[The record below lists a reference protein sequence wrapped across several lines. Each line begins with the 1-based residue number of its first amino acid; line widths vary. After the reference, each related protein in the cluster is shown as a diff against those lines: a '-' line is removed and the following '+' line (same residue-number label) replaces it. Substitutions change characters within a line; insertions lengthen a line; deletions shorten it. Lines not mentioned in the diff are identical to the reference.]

1 VTFAHPPVL
10 LLLLLLP
17 AGAALALRAERRRR
31 GALERF
37 GDPEL
42 LAQLSAIPAAGRRL
56 LRHGLRLAALGT
68 LVVAAARP
76 QVGQRPAL
84 IARAGRDVLVLLD
97 LSRSMNV
104 ADAGGTRLARAK
116 RLADSIASASPGDR
130 FGLVVFGGSAFVQL
144 PLTGDHDAFRRFLDA
159 GSTDDIGDPS
169 TDVSAALAA
178 AARVFEH
185 EGEPG
190 ARAALLIS
198 DGESGEGDVGAAL
211 PRLLR
216 EGVPLFA
223 IGVGSPQGGPM
234 PADSTEAPERYHRD
248 HIGRIVNSRLEESDL
263 RRAATQTGG
272 AYARWDDAAALR
284 TLGETLA
291 RVDVRTMGVRNA
303 RKPADR
309 FQWPLA
315 AAVVLLLAEMAVPIM
330 ARRKGGGPGGRR
342 VAGVEAGR
350 VAATNRPAVAE
361 AAGPAASGVAAA
373 LFLLT
378 MLLGSCSPAAW
389 DARQA
394 ERRYDTGDWAG
405 AYREF
410 VKALGSS
417 PDPAFAFGAGNAL
430 YRQKHYPEAVVRWR
444 GTLGEARF
452 RQRSSY
458 NLGNAAVRLAEDAT
472 DAVKDSLLDEAVS
485 AYEDALRLDPHDQD
499 AKWNLEIA
507 LRRRGERAGGSSAG
521 RSRHGDYGQGNQ
533 NVPGFQGNPEAAVGA
548 MAGGGFG
555 SGGDGESVK
564 ELDPTQAR
572 QLLDA
577 VQREQLASHLGRRAS
592 RPSGDG
598 KDW

>member
-1 VTFAHPPVL
+1 MTFAHPAVL
-10 LLLLLLP
+10 LPLLLLP

-37 GDPEL
+37 GDPAL
-42 LAQLSAIPAAGRRL
+42 LAELSAIPLTRRRL
-56 LRHGLRLAALGT
+56 LRHGLRLAALGA
-68 LVVAAARP
+68 LIVAAARP
-76 QVGQRPAL
+76 QTGQRPAI

-130 FGLVVFGGSAFVQL
+130 FGLIVFGGSAFVQL
-144 PLTGDHDAFRRFLDA
+144 PLTGDHDAFHRFLDA

-178 AARVFEH
+178 AAKVFEH
-185 EGEPG
+185 EGEPD

-198 DGESGEGDVGAAL
+198 DGESGDGDVGAAL

-216 EGVPLFA
+216 ESVPLFA
-223 IGVGSPQGGPM
+223 IGVGSVPGGPV

-284 TLGETLA
+284 TLGEKLA

-303 RKPADR
+303 RKPADQ

-315 AAVVLLLAEMAVPIM
+315 AALVLLLVEMAVPIM
-330 ARRKGGGPGGRR
+330 VRRDGGRSGGQRGAEAGGGG
-342 VAGVEAGR
+342 AVE
-350 VAATNRPAVAE
+350 TNRSL
-361 AAGPAASGVAAA
+361 AAGDAAPAASGVAPA
-373 LFLLT
+373 LLLII
-378 MLLGSCSPAAW
+378 LLGSCSPAAW

-405 AYREF
+405 AYQEF
-410 VKALGSS
+410 EKALGSS
-417 PDPAFAFGAGNAL
+417 PNPAFAFGAGNAL
-430 YRQKHYPEAVVRWR
+430 YRQKHYPEAAVRWR

-485 AYEDALRLDPHDQD
+485 AYEDALRLDPRDRD

-507 LRRRGERAGGSSAG
+507 LRRRGERPGGSSSG

>member
-1 VTFAHPPVL
+1 MTFAHPAVL

-17 AGAALALRAERRRR
+17 AGAVLALRAERRRR

-37 GDPEL
+37 GDPAL
-42 LAQLSAIPAAGRRL
+42 LARLSAIPVSGRRV

-68 LVVAAARP
+68 LILAAARP
-76 QVGQRPAL
+76 QIGQRPAI

-97 LSRSMNV
+97 LSHSMNV

-116 RLADSIASASPGDR
+116 QLADSIASASPGDR

-178 AARVFEH
+178 AAKVFEH

-190 ARAALLIS
+190 ARAALLIT
-198 DGESGEGDVGAAL
+198 DGESGEGDVAAAGS
-211 PRLLR
+211 RLLR

-223 IGVGSPQGGPM
+223 IGVGSLQGGPV
-234 PADSTEAPERYHRD
+234 PADSSEAPERYHRD
-248 HIGRIVNSRLEESDL
+248 HIGRIVNSRLEEGDL
-263 RRAATQTGG
+263 RRAAAQTGG

-284 TLGETLA
+284 ALGETLG

-303 RKPADR
+303 RKPADQ

-315 AAVVLLLAEMAVPIM
+315 AAVALLLAEMAVPIM
-330 ARRKGGGPGGRR
+330 AGRKGSRAGGRR
-342 VAGVEAGR
+342 VAAVGVGAEEAKR
-350 VAATNRPAVAE
+350 
-361 AAGPAASGVAAA
+361 GVAAA
-373 LFLLT
+373 VFALT
-378 MLLGSCSPAAW
+378 ALLGSCSPAAW

-394 ERRYDTGDWAG
+394 ERRYDAGDWAG
-405 AYREF
+405 AYQEF
-410 VKALGSS
+410 EKALGSS
-417 PDPAFAFGAGNAL
+417 PNPAFAFGAGNAL

-444 GTLGEARF
+444 GTFGEPRF

-485 AYEDALRLDPHDQD
+485 AYEDALRLAPHDQD

-507 LRRRGERAGGSSAG
+507 LRRRGERPGGSSAG

-592 RPSGDG
+592 RPSADG

>member
-1 VTFAHPPVL
+1 MTFAHPAVL

-17 AGAALALRAERRRR
+17 AGAVLALRAERRRR

-37 GDPEL
+37 GDPAL
-42 LAQLSAIPAAGRRL
+42 LAQLSAIPLAGRRL
-56 LRHGLRLAALGT
+56 LKHGLRLAALAM

-76 QVGQRPAL
+76 QVGRRPAI

-178 AARVFEH
+178 AAKVFEH

-190 ARAALLIS
+190 ARAALLIT

-223 IGVGSPQGGPM
+223 IGVGSLQGGPV
-234 PADSTEAPERYHRD
+234 PADSSEAPEPYHRD

-284 TLGETLA
+284 TVGKALA
-291 RVDVRTMGVRNA
+291 GVEVRTMGVRNA
-303 RKPADR
+303 RKAAGQ

-315 AAVVLLLAEMAVPIM
+315 AAIALLLLETAIPIM
-330 ARRKGGGPGGRR
+330 ARRKASRSGGR
-342 VAGVEAGR
+342 GGTE
-350 VAATNRPAVAE
+350 VAAR
-361 AAGPAASGVAAA
+361 AAA
-373 LFLLT
+373 LFFIT
-378 MLLGSCSPAAW
+378 LLGSCSPAAW

-405 AYREF
+405 AYQEF
-410 VKALGSS
+410 EKALGSS
-417 PDPAFAFGAGNAL
+417 PNPAFAFGAGNAL
-430 YRQKHYPEAVVRWR
+430 YRQKHYPAAAVRWR

-472 DAVKDSLLDEAVS
+472 DAAKDSLLDEAVS
-485 AYEDALRLDPHDQD
+485 AYEDALRLDPHDRD

-507 LRRRGERAGGSSAG
+507 LRRRGERPGGSSAG
-521 RSRHGDYGQGNQ
+521 RSRRDDYGQGNQ
-533 NVPGFQGNPEAAVGA
+533 NVAGFQGNPEAAVGA

>member
-1 VTFAHPPVL
+1 MTFAHPALL

-17 AGAALALRAERRRR
+17 VGTAFALRGERRRR
-31 GALERF
+31 AALERF
-37 GDPEL
+37 GDPGL
-42 LAQLSAIPAAGRRL
+42 LAGLSTIPHPQRRL
-56 LRHGLRLAALGT
+56 RRHLFRLGALGL

-104 ADAGGTRLARAK
+104 TDAGGTRLAAAK
-116 RLADSIASASPGDR
+116 RLADSIAAASPGDR

-144 PLTGDHDAFRRFLDA
+144 PLTSDHDAFRRFLDA

-169 TDVSAALAA
+169 TDLSGALAA
-178 AARVFEH
+178 AAKVFEH

-190 ARAALLIS
+190 ARAVLLLS
-198 DGESGEGDVGAAL
+198 DGESGEGDVAPVL

-216 EGVPLFA
+216 EGVPVFT
-223 IGVGSPQGGPM
+223 IGMGSLQGGPV
-234 PADSTEAPERYHRD
+234 PADSSEAPERYHRD
-248 HIGRIVNSRLEESDL
+248 HIGRVVISRLEEGDL
-263 RRAATQTGG
+263 RRAAAGTGG

-284 TLGETLA
+284 ALGEALA
-291 RVDVRTMGVRNA
+291 RVDVRTVGAQTA
-303 RKPADR
+303 RKPAER

-315 AAVVLLLAEMAVPIM
+315 GAVILLLAEGLVPLT
-330 ARRKGGGPGGRR
+330 ARRL
-342 VAGVEAGR
+342 VLSALL
-350 VAATNRPAVAE
+350 
-361 AAGPAASGVAAA
+361 ASCV
-373 LFLLT
+373 
-378 MLLGSCSPAAW
+378 PAAW
-389 DARQA
+389 DARRA
-394 ERRYDTGDWAG
+394 ERRYDAGDWAG
-405 AYREF
+405 AYQDFE
-410 VKALGSS
+410 KAFASGAN
-417 PDPAFAFGAGNAL
+417 PAFAFDGGNAL
-430 YRQKHYPEAVVRWR
+430 YRQKHYPEAAVRWR
-444 GTLGEARF
+444 TTLGEARF

-472 DAVKDSLLDEAVS
+472 GPAKDSLLDEAVT
-485 AYEDALRLDPHDQD
+485 AFEDALRLDPHDRD
-499 AKWNLEIA
+499 AKWNLEIT
-507 LRRRGERAGGSSAG
+507 LRRRGERPGGSSSG

-533 NVPGFQGNPEAAVGA
+533 NVPGFQGNAEAAVGA

-555 SGGDGESVK
+555 SGGEGESVK

-592 RPSGDG
+592 RPTSEG

>member
-1 VTFAHPPVL
+1 
-10 LLLLLLP
+10 
-17 AGAALALRAERRRR
+17 
-31 GALERF
+31 
-37 GDPEL
+37 
-42 LAQLSAIPAAGRRL
+42 
-56 LRHGLRLAALGT
+56 
-68 LVVAAARP
+68 
-76 QVGQRPAL
+76 
-84 IARAGRDVLVLLD
+84 
-97 LSRSMNV
+97 M
-104 ADAGGTRLARAK
+104 
-116 RLADSIASASPGDR
+116 
-130 FGLVVFGGSAFVQL
+130 
-144 PLTGDHDAFRRFLDA
+144 
-159 GSTDDIGDPS
+159 
-169 TDVSAALAA
+169 
-178 AARVFEH
+178 FEH

-190 ARAALLIS
+190 ARVALLIS
-198 DGESGEGDVGAAL
+198 DGESGDGDVGPTL

-223 IGVGSPQGGPM
+223 IGVGSVQGGPV

-284 TLGETLA
+284 ALGETLA

-315 AAVVLLLAEMAVPIM
+315 AAVVLLLVEIAVPIM
-330 ARRKGGGPGGRR
+330 AGRTGGSAGGRR
-342 VAGVEAGR
+342 VADVEA
-350 VAATNRPAVAE
+350 
-361 AAGPAASGVAAA
+361 GVAAA

-378 MLLGSCSPAAW
+378 TVLGSCSPAAW

-405 AYREF
+405 AYQEF
-410 VKALGSS
+410 EKALGSS

-472 DAVKDSLLDEAVS
+472 DAVKDSLLDDAVS
-485 AYEDALRLDPHDQD
+485 AYEDALRLDPHDRD

-507 LRRRGERAGGSSAG
+507 LRRRGERPGGSSAG